1 MQIHRLDEII
11 DKYNKTYRGSIK
23 VKSIDVN
30 PSKQIEYDVKHNSN
44 DPNFKVGDHVKISKY
59 KNIFPKRNT
68 PNWSEEVF
76 VIKKVKKMLRGGCA
90 LLVVSLVKK
99 LLEHSMKKSCRRPVK
114 KTPKQ

>member
-1 MQIHRLDEII
+1 MILTSKLVIML
-11 DKYNKTYRGSIK
+11 KYQNT
-23 VKSIDVN
+23 
-30 PSKQIEYDVKHNSN
+30 
-44 DPNFKVGDHVKISKY
+44 KI
-59 KNIFPKRNT
+59 FFQKRNT

>member
-1 MQIHRLDEII
+1 MLIQASKLSMMLSITAMILTSKLVIML
-11 DKYNKTYRGSIK
+11 KYQNT
-23 VKSIDVN
+23 
-30 PSKQIEYDVKHNSN
+30 
-44 DPNFKVGDHVKISKY
+44 KI
-59 KNIFPKRNT
+59 FFQKRNT

-76 VIKKVKKMLRGGCA
+76 VIKEVKKMLRGGCA

>member
-1 MQIHRLDEII
+1 MLIQASKLSMMLSITAMILTSKLVIML
-11 DKYNKTYRGSIK
+11 KYQNT
-23 VKSIDVN
+23 
-30 PSKQIEYDVKHNSN
+30 
-44 DPNFKVGDHVKISKY
+44 KI
-59 KNIFPKRNT
+59 FFQKRNT

>member
-59 KNIFPKRNT
+59 KNIFPKKEHT
-68 PNWSEEVF
+68 
-76 VIKKVKKMLRGGCA
+76 K
-90 LLVVSLVKK
+90 LV
-99 LLEHSMKKSCRRPVK
+99 
-114 KTPKQ
+114 